1 MNSMARNGLATSST
15 LPRWVA
21 LCATALC
28 ILFYFGLPFS
38 TGASNTAG
46 ALLVLLALACAPWLR
61 AELARM
67 DRTLLLAILCLPT
80 TALVGALVALAD
92 GHSPWKVVGLH
103 RKELVF
109 IALLLWLH
117 VLPIA
122 GLARRALWAGAA
134 VTVVVN
140 IALWCLDRSLSGGPF
155 DPLVP
160 LSLTH
165 AFHNFMVATVCM
177 WMFVYVLEEWAGL
190 GWARRILIS
199 AVGVAGLC
207 AVLFI
212 NSGRTGQLAAIAL
225 AGGYAAQRLSRRAAA
240 SAVLALCMGLLALAY
255 FPTPFGERLSKAFD
269 DVHAFESGQ
278 QVSPVGLRLLF
289 VETSI
294 ELIRER
300 PLLGYGT
307 GSYREVQDA
316 HLGIAPM
323 SEKSSPHPHNDLL
336 HLWFERGLLGP
347 VALLFVYFALWR
359 AAGNLVTHR
368 RAFLRAV
375 LFAFFTASLANSF
388 YMDWSSGSFLLGLSA
403 LLLAGGSRGA
413 DRVRDRHGRCGN
425 VLTTLH
431 NERMAAVP
439 ATRGGCNEQ

>member
-1 MNSMARNGLATSST
+1 MNPIASNGLATSSA
-15 LPRWVA
+15 LPRWAA

-28 ILFYFGLPFS
+28 VLFYFGLPFS
-38 TGASNTAG
+38 TAASNTAG

-61 AELARM
+61 PELAKL
-67 DRTLLLAILCLPT
+67 DRTLLLAILCLPM
-80 TALVGALVALAD
+80 TALVGAFVALAE

-122 GLARRALWAGAA
+122 DLARRALWTGAA
-134 VTVVVN
+134 VTAVSN
-140 IALWCLDRSLSGGPF
+140 IVLWCLDRSLNGGPF

-160 LSLTH
+160 ISLTH

-177 WMFVYVLEEWAGL
+177 WMLVYLLEEWAEFD
-190 GWARRILIS
+190 WPRRVLIA
-199 AVGVAGLC
+199 AVGLAGLC
-207 AVLFI
+207 AVLLI
-212 NSGRTGQLAAIAL
+212 NSGRTGQLAAVAL
-225 AGGYAAQRLSRRAAA
+225 AGGYAAQRLGRRAAA
-240 SAVLALCMGLLALAY
+240 SAVLVLCVGLLALAY

-269 DVHAFESGQ
+269 DLHAFESGQ

-307 GSYREVQDA
+307 GSYRAVQDA

-347 VALLFVYFALWR
+347 VALLCVYLALWR
-359 AAGNLVTHR
+359 AAAGLVSHR

-375 LFAFFTASLANSF
+375 LLAFFTASLANSF

-403 LLLAGGSRGA
+403 LLLAGGGCGARGA
-413 DRVRDRHGRCGN
+413 WGRHGRCGD
-425 VLTTLH
+425 VPTALH
-431 NERMAAVP
+431 DECMAVVPGDLRRM
-439 ATRGGCNEQ
+439 R